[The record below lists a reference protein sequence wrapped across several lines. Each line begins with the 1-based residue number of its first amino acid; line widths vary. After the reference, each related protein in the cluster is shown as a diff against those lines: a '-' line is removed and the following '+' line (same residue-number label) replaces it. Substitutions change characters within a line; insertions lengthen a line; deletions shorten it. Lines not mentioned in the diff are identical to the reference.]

1 MFGTI
6 TSEVPKSSYVQLDL
20 VLYAGIIVL
29 AIVAICVRLMVSFA
43 FGRTTK
49 IIAAVVMICTIT
61 IFIFA
66 AATDIKKTQNHIN
79 NSINQYEEAVS
90 ESHENIGKAIH
101 DNYPDAE
108 ITDFDKEN
116 SYGVFNCEDKIYHY
130 YVKKNMLVINDC
142 GKEIYI
148 SGDKY

>member
-90 ESHENIGKAIH
+90 ESHENKRCKGIM
-101 DNYPDAE
+101 
-108 ITDFDKEN
+108 
-116 SYGVFNCEDKIYHY
+116 C
-130 YVKKNMLVINDC
+130 
-142 GKEIYI
+142 I
-148 SGDKY
+148 SACRSGIKGR

>member
-49 IIAAVVMICTIT
+49 IIAAVV
-61 IFIFA
+61 
-66 AATDIKKTQNHIN
+66 
-79 NSINQYEEAVS
+79 
-90 ESHENIGKAIH
+90 
-101 DNYPDAE
+101 
-108 ITDFDKEN
+108 
-116 SYGVFNCEDKIYHY
+116 
-130 YVKKNMLVINDC
+130 
-142 GKEIYI
+142 
-148 SGDKY
+148 